1 MLLSCKISNSILTFL
16 EGQGED
22 ISDLL
27 DMTALPEEFLRDTSY
42 WMPAD
47 DMEIFLHHAQKLSQR
62 TQEYN
67 FLQKVGHDGPTLR
80 SWGVLDSV
88 LRMMPRPH
96 EILAQPERFLSYF
109 VSPSPPIDH
118 LKRTENSIEFDLAV
132 SADQYPL
139 STRYLISSFE
149 SLPVYGG
156 QPLASCQWNGIHI
169 NIQWS
174 LEQKTM
180 FEGLELDRQISPE
193 LMRTVLATLE
203 KHSQALE
210 EKNRE
215 LQAKNEAL
223 ILAQTHFDSNHENT
237 KNSSLPLSTEAMRAP
252 AAVNPVR
259 LPEESFLLLT
269 QNMARL
275 GDYMVRA
282 QQLITMLVA
291 QGRMNSQVKEA
302 MRRVDWE
309 RVRTQFPQTIE
320 ECQRTLRSSHQ
331 QGETHV

>member
-1 MLLSCKISNSILTFL
+1 
-16 EGQGED
+16 
-22 ISDLL
+22 
-27 DMTALPEEFLRDTSY
+27 MTALPEEFLRDTSY
-42 WMPAD
+42 WMSAD
-47 DMEIFLHHAQKLSQR
+47 EMETFLHHAQKLSQR
-62 TQEYN
+62 IQEYN
-67 FLQKVGHDGPTLR
+67 FFQRVGHEGPTLR
-80 SWGVLDSV
+80 AWGVLDSV

-118 LKRTENSIEFDLAV
+118 LKRTENSIDFDLAV

-139 STRYLISSFE
+139 VTRYLIASFE

-156 QPLASCQWNGIHI
+156 QPLASCTWTGIHI
-169 NIQWS
+169 HIQWS

-180 FEGLELDRQISPE
+180 FDGLELDRQISPE

-203 KHSQALE
+203 KHAKELE

-223 ILAQTHFDSNHENT
+223 ILAQTHFDSNAEVLR
-237 KNSSLPLSTEAMRAP
+237 KESLLLNAEP
-252 AAVNPVR
+252 AKASAHSNPVR
-259 LPEESFLLLT
+259 LPEENLHLLT

-275 GDYMVRA
+275 NDYMVRA

-291 QGRMNSQVKEA
+291 QGRMSPQVKEA
-302 MRRVDWE
+302 MKRVGWE
-309 RVRTQFPQTIE
+309 HVCNQFPITIE
-320 ECQRTLRSSHQ
+320 ECQRTLKSSHQ

>member
-1 MLLSCKISNSILTFL
+1 M
-16 EGQGED
+16 
-22 ISDLL
+22 
-27 DMTALPEEFLRDTSY
+27 RDTSY
-42 WMPAD
+42 WMPAG

-67 FLQKVGHDGPTLR
+67 FFQRVGHDGPTLR
-80 SWGVLDSV
+80 AWGVLDSV
-88 LRMMPRPH
+88 LRMMPRPQ

-118 LKRTENSIEFDLAV
+118 LKRTENSIDFDLAV

-139 STRYLISSFE
+139 ATRYLISSFE

-156 QPLASCQWNGIHI
+156 QPLASCTWTGIHI
-169 NIQWS
+169 HIQWS

-180 FEGLELDRQISPE
+180 FEGQELDRQISPE

-203 KHSQALE
+203 KHSRDLE

-223 ILAQTHFDSNHENT
+223 ILAQTHFDSNVESS
-237 KNSSLPLSTEAMRAP
+237 KKDSLPINAELDKISAIE
-252 AAVNPVR
+252 NPVR
-259 LPEESFLLLT
+259 LPEENLHLLM
-269 QNMARL
+269 QNMSRL
-275 GDYMVRA
+275 SDYMVRA
-282 QQLITMLVA
+282 QQLVTMLVA
-291 QGRMNSQVKEA
+291 QGRMSPQVKEA
-302 MRRVDWE
+302 MKRVDWD

-320 ECQRTLRSSHQ
+320 ECQRTLKSSHQ
-331 QGETHV
+331 QAEKGETHV